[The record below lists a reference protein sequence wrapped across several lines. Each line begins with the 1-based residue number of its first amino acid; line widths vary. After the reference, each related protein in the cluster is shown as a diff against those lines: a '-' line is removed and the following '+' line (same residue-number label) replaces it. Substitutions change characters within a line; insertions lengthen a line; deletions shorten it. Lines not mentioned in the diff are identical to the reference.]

1 MMVHKLKIVQGIFSA
16 VCVTCEYFYSSP
28 VLLCVSATLAPCFLW
43 HCLHSLQVTL
53 FWLSLI
59 TFRFSEATKDNEHK
73 RSLTKTPSRMSPYV
87 EEICTP
93 DSQKSCEPLSAKNNK
108 RSTRNNDLPALKGKV
123 DSKYLSFSHQDV
135 RVLNVCII
143 CGPICY

>member
-1 MMVHKLKIVQGIFSA
+1 MMVHKLKIVEGIFSA
-16 VCVTCEYFYSSP
+16 VCYLWMSLLVTSFI
-28 VLLCVSATLAPCFLW
+28 VSATLAPCF
-43 HCLHSLQVTL
+43 VTL
-53 FWLSLI
+53 LAFLAGDFSWLSL

-93 DSQKSCEPLSAKNNK
+93 DSQKSCEPLNAKNSK

-123 DSKYLSFSHQDV
+123 VTEYLSLLHQDMFYWMFV
-135 RVLNVCII
+135 
-143 CGPICY
+143 